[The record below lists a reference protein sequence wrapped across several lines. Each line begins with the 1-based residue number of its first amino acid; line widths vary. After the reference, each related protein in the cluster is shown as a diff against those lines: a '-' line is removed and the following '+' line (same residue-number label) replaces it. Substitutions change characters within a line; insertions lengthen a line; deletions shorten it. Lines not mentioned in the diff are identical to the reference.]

1 MSDDT
6 KETQTESEEIQ
17 TVIFKKLPVVLL
29 GALVGLLIVWVALQ
43 FIPGAATSAVS
54 G

>member
-1 MSDDT
+1 MSDD
-6 KETQTESEEIQ
+6 SEEIQ

-29 GALVGLLIVWVALQ
+29 GALIGLLVVWVALQ
-43 FIPGAATSAVS
+43 FLPGAATSAVS